1 MILNNAVDVIV
12 VIIVTSAAVLAG
24 AIVGI
29 RACAQTK
36 SVRDNLKP
44 EPTSPPP
51 TCAAQKAPCPI
62 GCDLEVTGVALSD
75 DGELTEVLCKT
86 CNKCYEFRH
95 KQPST
100 EKPV

>member
-1 MILNNAVDVIV
+1 MILSDTVEVVAVIG
-12 VIIVTSAAVLAG
+12 VTSAAVLAG
-24 AIVGI
+24 VVVGI
-29 RACAQTK
+29 RACT
-36 SVRDNLKP
+36 RDKMVCNYTKP
-44 EPTSPPP
+44 EPASPVPKQSPPS
-51 TCAAQKAPCPI
+51 PCPI